1 MIIVRK
7 QYKQKYLN
15 KYGEHFNEKLSNYAI
30 SLMCHSSKTI
40 LNKLQVEQLLK
51 TNNINV
57 SNFYDALYVTNM
69 AYMDY
74 YGSSIADET
83 HLALF
88 IKDFIQDEDGYE
100 SKPFQHWVIDMKN
113 KNINIDWNDM
123 I

>member
-7 QYKQKYLN
+7 QYKQKYLD
-15 KYGEHFNEKLSNYAI
+15 KYGEHFNEKLSNYAT

-51 TNNINV
+51 TNNIKV
-57 SNFYDALYVTNM
+57 SNFYDALYVANM

-74 YGSSIADET
+74 YGSSIVDET

-113 KNINIDWNDM
+113 KNINIDWNNM